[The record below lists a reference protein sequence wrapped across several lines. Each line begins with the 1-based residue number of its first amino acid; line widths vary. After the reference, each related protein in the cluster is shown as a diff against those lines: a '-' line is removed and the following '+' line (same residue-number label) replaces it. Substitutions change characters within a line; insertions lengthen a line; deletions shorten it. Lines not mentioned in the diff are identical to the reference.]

1 MPLADY
7 FSRDKIAISQ
17 ILQGFQEDAFAARLE
32 GIAVE
37 TKFGAEAAQS
47 RDGRDLL
54 DLLVRLLARLYPILV
69 FSPQPGAEGLAVEL
83 AALAKAIN
91 PNIEIPGSGRRTDAS
106 LAVGS
111 DAGDESAT
119 NIFVGCDG
127 WSARV
132 GTGGPYEVAET
143 GNPFG
148 AGFAACL
155 AAAGLFRLLFMPGG
169 SRLVDIDVLF
179 PDDADE
185 FPTLQEAQV
194 DAASVLVGV
203 GAIGNGAAWALARIP
218 FAGRIYLVDPEKT
231 DLSNLQRY
239 VLCERHH
246 ETGPKAV
253 IAGSKFQKS
262 LKAIPYHGT
271 WDSFLGRYGYE
282 WERVLVALDTERD
295 RCAVQ
300 ASLPRWIANGWT
312 QLGDLGVS
320 THDFLGNGACLA
332 CLYLPTEEVKGEDQI
347 MAEGMKIPELQM
359 QVRDLLWSGEGV
371 DTKMCNAVATAWGV
385 SPDKLRPYLGLPIRE
400 LWGRGICGGGIIPL
414 GNKGP
419 ERRELH
425 VPLAFQS
432 TLAGVLLAAEFARD
446 VLMAGDGGQRQTNV
460 RRIDLLQPLGIT
472 APRPAL
478 KAGIGTCIC
487 EDEDFRSVYAAKYG
501 ITL

>member
-7 FSRDKIAISQ
+7 FSRDKIAISHV
-17 ILQGFQEDAFAARLE
+17 LQGFQEDAFAARLE
-32 GIAVE
+32 EIAVE
-37 TKFGAEAAQS
+37 IKFGEEAVHS

-54 DLLVRLLARLYPILV
+54 DLLVRLLARLYPTLV

-83 AALAKAIN
+83 AILAKAIN
-91 PNIEIPGSGRRTDAS
+91 PNIETPSGGRRTDAS
-106 LAVGS
+106 IVVGS
-111 DAGDESAT
+111 DAGDETAT
-119 NIFVGCDG
+119 SIFVGCDG
-127 WSARV
+127 WSANV
-132 GTGGPYEVAET
+132 GTNGPYKVVET

-169 SRLVDIDVLF
+169 GWLVDVDVPF
-179 PDDADE
+179 PEDAEE
-185 FPTLQEAQV
+185 FPTLQEVKV

-203 GAIGNGAAWALARIP
+203 GAIGNGVAWALARTP
-218 FAGRIYLVDPEKT
+218 FAGRIYLVDPENT

-246 ETGPKAV
+246 EKGSKV
-253 IAGSKFQKS
+253 MIAGSKFKRG
-262 LKAIPYHGT
+262 LAAIPYHGT
-271 WDSFLGRYGYE
+271 WDSFLGRYGYK

-300 ASLPRWIANGWT
+300 SSLPRWIVNGWT

-320 THDFLGNGACLA
+320 THEFLGNGACLA

-347 MAEGMKIPELQM
+347 MAEGMKVPELQL

-371 DTKMCNAVATAWGV
+371 DAQLCNAVAMAWGA

-414 GNKGP
+414 GNEGS

-432 TLAGVLLAAEFARD
+432 ALAGVLLAAEFARD
-446 VLMAGDGGQRQTNV
+446 VLMAGDGGQRKTNV

-472 APRPAL
+472 APRPIL
-478 KAGIGTCIC
+478 KSGTGTCIC
-487 EDEDFRSVYAAKYG
+487 EDGDFRSVYAAKYG
-501 ITL
+501 INL